1 MAIGTRLSSIIQD
14 AMRTI
19 WLSRGETNPVSNS
32 AIQNGIYAFRNNVFY
47 KGVISFGRLHFIPFL
62 FAFGLVWCALSA
74 ASHLVFN
81 VADSMGAFCSGT
93 PAAQLVAADKGI
105 PQDTRQAFDTSVL
118 CFPTGLTVKSGYE
131 YEIVITVT
139 KPWMDMDIETTPVG
153 YRTSTRPMSQRLV
166 LYSGILLRR
175 IMFRPW
181 FRLIARVGETG
192 VDEYFLDP
200 NKVSEAAA
208 FTPVYKARFTAE
220 RAGELF
226 LYVNDAVIGFPWTT
240 SYFYKNNSGTAR
252 ISVRLL

>member
-1 MAIGTRLSSIIQD
+1 
-14 AMRTI
+14 
-19 WLSRGETNPVSNS
+19 
-32 AIQNGIYAFRNNVFY
+32 
-47 KGVISFGRLHFIPFL
+47 
-62 FAFGLVWCALSA
+62 
-74 ASHLVFN
+74 
-81 VADSMGAFCSGT
+81 
-93 PAAQLVAADKGI
+93 
-105 PQDTRQAFDTSVL
+105 
-118 CFPTGLTVKSGYE
+118 
-131 YEIVITVT
+131 
-139 KPWMDMDIETTPVG
+139 MDRDIETTPVG
-153 YRTSTRPMSQRLV
+153 FRTSTRPMSQRLV

-208 FTPVYKARFTAE
+208 STPVYKARFTAE

-226 LYVNDAVIGFPWTT
+226 LYVNDAVIGFPWMT